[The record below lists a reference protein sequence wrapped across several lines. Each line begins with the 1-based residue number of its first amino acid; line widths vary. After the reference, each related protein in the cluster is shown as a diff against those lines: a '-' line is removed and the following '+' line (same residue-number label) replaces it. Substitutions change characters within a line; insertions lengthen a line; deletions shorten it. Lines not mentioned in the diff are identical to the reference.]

1 MITLFPPVG
10 PVTGFVPCR
19 DGEIELD
26 DDDGGPREFI
36 VVGGEELVTGK

>member
-10 PVTGFVPCR
+10 PIADGGR
-19 DGEIELD
+19 DGDGEIVL
-26 DDDGGPREFI
+26 DDDGGAREFI